1 MKYTVPPEILL
12 PLPRVGEVRP
22 GPLVGTPCGALALL
36 LEPEPEPELL
46 LLLEPHALT
55 PNAISAVARMAGTLR
70 RPPCQ

>member
-12 PLPRVGEVRP
+12 PVPGVGEVRP

-36 LEPEPEPELL
+36 PEPEPEPELL
-46 LLLEPHALT
+46 LEPHALT
-55 PNAISAVARMAGTLR
+55 PSAISAVARMAGTLR